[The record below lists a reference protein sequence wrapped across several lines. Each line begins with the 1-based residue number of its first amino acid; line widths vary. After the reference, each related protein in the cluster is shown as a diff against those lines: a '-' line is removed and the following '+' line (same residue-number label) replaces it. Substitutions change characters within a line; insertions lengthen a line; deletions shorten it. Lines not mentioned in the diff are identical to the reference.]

1 MEAAVREVPANR
13 LEPPTER
20 ADYADWYSRSEA
32 AEERWRAM
40 NADADT
46 WNPHLDRLGEAKA
59 ALEADVKGLRDLRGH
74 DEAWAALHAM
84 RGGIVERA
92 KAENMAAFDLP
103 EWDAFA
109 GKARA
114 LAERAGLPETAAR
127 AAGRILEYDHRCREV
142 ESFLA
147 GGEAHGARWDALRA
161 AAGRGENV
169 SIVDLPG
176 YAPLTKDE
184 DALRE
189 TGQAMRA
196 DAAGWGPPLARVPD
210 GAARAAHAFERLESH
225 SLLDRCVAAMD
236 GLGEAARDAW
246 AMLPDNLLRKAL
258 DDAEEL
264 AKERALEDEARRRL
278 EAAIAEQ
285 AALAARLAAIGQLL
299 RDMAELEERERELE
313 ENTGDEELPRSLV
326 PGREDWRAANEA
338 FVEAARPAL
347 EDAAFEEFRQ
357 TRPDLAAEIGEAV
370 AGAQARLAVDAREQD
385 LDTLLAE
392 AGYREEAGSWH
403 PDAADFPIACGH
415 DVTVTDLVRFSADAG
430 ALPGGRAGDDELNV
444 SVVAGV
450 VARTAGRTEPE
461 DLCTLETL
469 WRSDGGPGG
478 LFAARLD
485 LLTVGGCARTEWRD
499 EEARRGAAEEQGWE
513 LAEAR
518 QALFEQAAARE
529 RHQSLSM

>member
-1 MEAAVREVPANR
+1 ME
-13 LEPPTER
+13 
-20 ADYADWYSRSEA
+20 
-32 AEERWRAM
+32 
-40 NADADT
+40 
-46 WNPHLDRLGEAKA
+46 
-59 ALEADVKGLRDLRGH
+59 
-74 DEAWAALHAM
+74 
-84 RGGIVERA
+84 
-92 KAENMAAFDLP
+92 
-103 EWDAFA
+103 
-109 GKARA
+109 
-114 LAERAGLPETAAR
+114 
-127 AAGRILEYDHRCREV
+127 
-142 ESFLA
+142 
-147 GGEAHGARWDALRA
+147 
-161 AAGRGENV
+161 
-169 SIVDLPG
+169 
-176 YAPLTKDE
+176 
-184 DALRE
+184 
-189 TGQAMRA
+189 
-196 DAAGWGPPLARVPD
+196 
-210 GAARAAHAFERLESH
+210 
-225 SLLDRCVAAMD
+225 
-236 GLGEAARDAW
+236 
-246 AMLPDNLLRKAL
+246 
-258 DDAEEL
+258 
-264 AKERALEDEARRRL
+264 
-278 EAAIAEQ
+278 
-285 AALAARLAAIGQLL
+285 
-299 RDMAELEERERELE
+299 ELEERERELE

-326 PGREDWRAANEA
+326 PGWEDWRAANEA

-357 TRPDLAAEIGEAV
+357 ARPDLAAEIGEAV
-370 AGAQARLAVDAREQD
+370 AVAQARLAVDAREQD

-529 RHQSLSM
+529 RHRSLSM